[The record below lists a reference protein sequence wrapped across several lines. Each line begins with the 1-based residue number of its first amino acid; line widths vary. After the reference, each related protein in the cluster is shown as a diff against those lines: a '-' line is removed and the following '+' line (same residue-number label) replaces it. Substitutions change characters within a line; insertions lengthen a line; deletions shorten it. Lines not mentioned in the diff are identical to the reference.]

1 MAKMIKID
9 FRNISLEV
17 EENTK
22 VVEIAKMCQKY
33 FNYPIMLAKVDND
46 LVGLDY
52 ELTKKCDIE
61 FYDRSSYQGN
71 DVYSNSAYMIMIL
84 IHVQICFN

>member
-33 FNYPIMLAKVDND
+33 FGN
-46 LVGLDY
+46 G
-52 ELTKKCDIE
+52 KKIT
-61 FYDRSSYQGN
+61 GG
-71 DVYSNSAYMIMIL
+71 
-84 IHVQICFN
+84 